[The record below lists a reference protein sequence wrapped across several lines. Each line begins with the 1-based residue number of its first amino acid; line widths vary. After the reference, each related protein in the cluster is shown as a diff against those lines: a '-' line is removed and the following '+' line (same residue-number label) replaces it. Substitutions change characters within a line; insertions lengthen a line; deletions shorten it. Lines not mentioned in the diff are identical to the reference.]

1 MYALMHG
8 YYVEMHGGLLIV
20 SILSVEDKV
29 KVVNCQKV
37 TEVSFRQRSQTQKVS
52 YQIFLFSD
60 IQTRAEGEWLY
71 I

>member
-1 MYALMHG
+1 MHG